1 MRNQPPPKPPK
12 NTRKSREE
20 ETTNLENL
28 LIVGLGNPGSE
39 YTGTRHNLGAECV
52 SLLAERLGVSMTRK
66 RWKSLVGHTDLS
78 LERRV
83 WLIWPQ
89 TFMNLSGQSVAAA
102 VRDLGL
108 APEAVWAVYDELDL
122 PLCRLRIRRGGS
134 AAGHN
139 GVLSLMS
146 SLKTHEFV
154 RFRIG
159 VGRPVGDGVRY
170 VLGRFGKRESES
182 LDRIRSGVADALEL
196 ALTEGVQTAM
206 DKYNRAG
213 SLGCEEIP

>member
-1 MRNQPPPKPPK
+1 
-12 NTRKSREE
+12 
-20 ETTNLENL
+20 

-39 YTGTRHNLGAECV
+39 YAGTRHNLGIECV
-52 SLLAERLGVSMTRK
+52 SVLAKRLGVKLTRK
-66 RWKSLVGHTDLS
+66 RWRSLVGSADLGP
-78 LERRV
+78 ERRV
-83 WLIWPQ
+83 WLAWPQ
-89 TFMNLSGQSVAAA
+89 TYMNLSGQAVAAA

-108 APEAVWAVYDELDL
+108 EPESVWAVYDELDL

-159 VGRPVGDGVRY
+159 IGRPEGDGVKY
-170 VLGRFGKRESES
+170 VLGKFSKSEAEVLDQVREK
-182 LDRIRSGVADALEL
+182 VADALEL
-196 ALTEGVQTAM
+196 ALQSGLQAAM
-206 DKYNRAG
+206 DTFNRAG

>member
-1 MRNQPPPKPPK
+1 
-12 NTRKSREE
+12 
-20 ETTNLENL
+20 
-28 LIVGLGNPGSE
+28 
-39 YTGTRHNLGAECV
+39 
-52 SLLAERLGVSMTRK
+52 
-66 RWKSLVGHTDLS
+66 
-78 LERRV
+78 
-83 WLIWPQ
+83 
-89 TFMNLSGQSVAAA
+89 MNLSGQSVAAA

>member
-1 MRNQPPPKPPK
+1 
-12 NTRKSREE
+12 
-20 ETTNLENL
+20 LEHL
-28 LIVGLGNPGSE
+28 LIVGLGNPGPE
-39 YTGTRHNLGAECV
+39 YAATRHNLGAECV
-52 SLLAERLGVSMTRK
+52 AVLAQRLGVSMNRK
-66 RWKSLVGHTDLS
+66 RWKSLVGHADTS
-78 LERRV
+78 PERRV

-89 TFMNLSGQSVAAA
+89 TFMNLSGQAVAAA
-102 VRDLGL
+102 VRDLGVT
-108 APEAVWAVYDELDL
+108 PDSVWAVYDELDL

-139 GVLSLMS
+139 GVVSLMS

-159 VGRPVGDGVRY
+159 IGRPDGDGVRY
-170 VLGRFGKRESES
+170 VLGRFGKRESEA
-182 LDRIRSGVADALEL
+182 LEKIRSGVADALEL
-196 ALTEGVQTAM
+196 ALTAGVQVAM

>member
-1 MRNQPPPKPPK
+1 V
-12 NTRKSREE
+12 
-20 ETTNLENL
+20 ENL
-28 LIVGLGNPGSE
+28 LIVGLGNPGAE
-39 YTGTRHNLGAECV
+39 YAGSRHNLGIECV
-52 SLLAERLGVSMTRK
+52 SVLAKRLGVELTRK
-66 RWKSLVGHTDLS
+66 RWRSLVGSADLGP
-78 LERRV
+78 ERRI
-83 WLIWPQ
+83 WLAWPQ
-89 TFMNLSGQSVAAA
+89 TYMNLSGQAIAAA

-108 APEAVWAVYDELDL
+108 EPESVWAVYDELDL

-159 VGRPVGDGVRY
+159 IGRPEGDGVKY
-170 VLGRFGKRESES
+170 VLGKFSKREAEV
-182 LDRIRSGVADALEL
+182 LDQVREKVADALEL
-196 ALTEGVQTAM
+196 ALQSGLQAAM
-206 DKYNRAG
+206 DTFNRAG

>member
-1 MRNQPPPKPPK
+1 M
-12 NTRKSREE
+12 
-20 ETTNLENL
+20 
-28 LIVGLGNPGSE
+28 IVGLGNPGSE
-39 YTGTRHNLGAECV
+39 YAGTRHNLGIECV
-52 SLLAERLGVSMTRK
+52 SVLAKRLGVKLTRR
-66 RWKSLVGHTDLS
+66 RWRSLVGSADLGP
-78 LERRV
+78 ERRV
-83 WLIWPQ
+83 WLASPQ
-89 TFMNLSGQSVAAA
+89 TYMNLSGQAVAAA

-108 APEAVWAVYDELDL
+108 EPESVWAVYDELDL

-159 VGRPVGDGVRY
+159 IGRPEGDGVKY
-170 VLGRFGKRESES
+170 VLGKFSKSEAEVLDQVREK
-182 LDRIRSGVADALEL
+182 VADALEL
-196 ALTEGVQTAM
+196 ALQSGLQAAM
-206 DKYNRAG
+206 DTFNRAG

>member
-1 MRNQPPPKPPK
+1 
-12 NTRKSREE
+12 
-20 ETTNLENL
+20 
-28 LIVGLGNPGSE
+28 
-39 YTGTRHNLGAECV
+39 
-52 SLLAERLGVSMTRK
+52 
-66 RWKSLVGHTDLS
+66 
-78 LERRV
+78 
-83 WLIWPQ
+83 
-89 TFMNLSGQSVAAA
+89 MNLSGQAVAAA

-108 APEAVWAVYDELDL
+108 APESVWAVYDELDL

-159 VGRPVGDGVRY
+159 IGRPVGDGVRY
-170 VLGRFGKRESES
+170 VLGRFGKREAES
-182 LDRIRSGVADALEL
+182 LDKIRSGVVDALEL
-196 ALTEGVQTAM
+196 ALAEGVQTAM

>member
-1 MRNQPPPKPPK
+1 M
-12 NTRKSREE
+12 
-20 ETTNLENL
+20 
-28 LIVGLGNPGSE
+28 IVGLGNPGSE
-39 YTGTRHNLGAECV
+39 YAGTRHNLGIECV
-52 SLLAERLGVSMTRK
+52 SVLAKRLGVKLTRR
-66 RWKSLVGHTDLS
+66 RWRSLVGSADLGP
-78 LERRV
+78 ERRV
-83 WLIWPQ
+83 WLASPQ
-89 TFMNLSGQSVAAA
+89 TYMNLSGQAVAAA

-108 APEAVWAVYDELDL
+108 EPESVWAVYDELDL

-159 VGRPVGDGVRY
+159 IGRPEGDGVSY
-170 VLGRFGKRESES
+170 VLGKFSKSEAEVLDQVREK
-182 LDRIRSGVADALEL
+182 VADALEL
-196 ALTEGVQTAM
+196 ALQSGLQAAM
-206 DKYNRAG
+206 DTFNRAG

>member
-1 MRNQPPPKPPK
+1 
-12 NTRKSREE
+12 
-20 ETTNLENL
+20 LENL
-28 LIVGLGNPGSE
+28 LIVGLGNPGAE
-39 YTGTRHNLGAECV
+39 YSGTRHNLGAECV
-52 SLLAERLGVSMTRK
+52 ALLGDRLGVSMTRK
-66 RWKSLVGHTDLS
+66 RWKSLVCHIDLS
-78 LERRV
+78 PERRV
-83 WLIWPQ
+83 WLSWPQ
-89 TFMNLSGQSVAAA
+89 TFMNLSGQAVAAA
-102 VRDLGL
+102 VKDLGL
-108 APEAVWAVYDELDL
+108 APESVWAVYDELDL

-139 GVLSLMS
+139 GVASLMS

-159 VGRPVGDGVRY
+159 IGRPVADGVRY

-182 LDRIRSGVADALEL
+182 LDKIRSGVVDALEL
-196 ALTEGVQTAM
+196 ALSSGVQAAM

>member
-1 MRNQPPPKPPK
+1 
-12 NTRKSREE
+12 
-20 ETTNLENL
+20 

-39 YTGTRHNLGAECV
+39 YAGTRHNLGIECV
-52 SLLAERLGVSMTRK
+52 SVLAKRLGVKLTRR
-66 RWKSLVGHTDLS
+66 RWRSLVGSADLGP
-78 LERRV
+78 ERRV
-83 WLIWPQ
+83 WLAWPQ
-89 TFMNLSGQSVAAA
+89 TYMNLSGQAVAAA

-108 APEAVWAVYDELDL
+108 EPESVWAVYDELDL

-159 VGRPVGDGVRY
+159 IGRPEGDGVKY
-170 VLGRFGKRESES
+170 VLGKFSKSEAEVLDQVREK
-182 LDRIRSGVADALEL
+182 VADALEL
-196 ALTEGVQTAM
+196 ALQSGLQAAM
-206 DKYNRAG
+206 DTFNRAG

>member
-1 MRNQPPPKPPK
+1 
-12 NTRKSREE
+12 
-20 ETTNLENL
+20 LENL
-28 LIVGLGNPGSE
+28 LIVGLGNPGAE
-39 YTGTRHNLGAECV
+39 YAGTRHNLGAECV
-52 SLLAERLGVSMTRK
+52 SLLAARLGVSMTRK
-66 RWKSLVGHTDLS
+66 RWKSLVGHSDLAP
-78 LERRV
+78 ERRV

-89 TFMNLSGQSVAAA
+89 TYVNLSGQAVAAA

-108 APEAVWAVYDELDL
+108 QPESVWVVYDELDL

-139 GVLSLMS
+139 GVVSVMS

-159 VGRPVGDGVRY
+159 VGRPDGDGVRY
-170 VLGRFGKRESES
+170 VLGRFGKRESEALAKIREGV
-182 LDRIRSGVADALEL
+182 LDALDTALSSGVQA
-196 ALTEGVQTAM
+196 AM
-206 DKYNRAG
+206 DKYNRVG